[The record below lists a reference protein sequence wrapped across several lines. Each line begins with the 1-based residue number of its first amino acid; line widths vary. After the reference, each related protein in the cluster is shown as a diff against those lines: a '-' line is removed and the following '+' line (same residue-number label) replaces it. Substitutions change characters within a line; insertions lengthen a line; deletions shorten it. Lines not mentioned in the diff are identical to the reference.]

1 MNQKRTKNGHKMYQ
15 KWTKKGPKNGFSCKK
30 SQIFKCTKKFTF
42 YQADFLDKI
51 WTFGLVCIWLCHKTD
66 HGIAQL
72 AFEML
77 FVFLHAC
84 PFVSK
89 PARDEAP
96 PTQNHSISHLIHK

>member
-1 MNQKRTKNGHKMYQ
+1 MDQNGP
-15 KWTKKGPKNGFSCKK
+15 KKGPKKDQKTGFHVKK
-30 SQIFKCTKKFTF
+30 SRFLNILKSLHF

-51 WTFGLVCIWLCHKTD
+51 WTFGVVCIWLCHKTD

>member
-1 MNQKRTKNGHKMYQ
+1 MPTLLNRHTLIKRTYPHITCNLNG
-15 KWTKKGPKNGFSCKK
+15 
-30 SQIFKCTKKFTF
+30 
-42 YQADFLDKI
+42 FLDKI
-51 WTFGLVCIWLCHKTD
+51 WTFGIVCIWLCHKTD

-96 PTQNHSISHLIHK
+96 PYPKPLHLASDP

>member
-1 MNQKRTKNGHKMYQ
+1 MDQKKDQKRTKKRVFMQ
-15 KWTKKGPKNGFSCKK
+15 KTSRFINVLK
-30 SQIFKCTKKFTF
+30 SLHF

-51 WTFGLVCIWLCHKTD
+51 WTFGVVCIWLCHKTD